1 MAHQPFK
8 RYALTG
14 GIGSGKSTVATMFA
28 QLGAV
33 IIDADAISHQL
44 MQPGEAV
51 LAAVTE
57 EFGTSIL
64 HPNGTLNRPALA
76 SLAFSNDNARER
88 LNTIVH
94 PAIRE
99 QANELVQ
106 QAVLD
111 PSFSGII
118 IDDVPLLFETG
129 RAAYFDAVVVIYS
142 DIDTR
147 LKRLQEIRGLSESDA
162 RARIASQ
169 ATDTERASIATWV
182 IDNNCTLESTR
193 TQVINIWSQM
203 RSM

>member
-64 HPNGTLNRPALA
+64 HPNGTLNRSALA

-129 RAAYFDAVVVIYS
+129 RAADFDAVVVIYS

-169 ATDTERASIATWV
+169 ATDAERASIATWV